1 MTPSDV
7 FELIYQG
14 RTVDAYES
22 ARQIYAAD
30 KSPYAS
36 TAMYLAAID
45 RQQQLL
51 DEGDTA
57 EADRIGRAI
66 QRLQSRISDHLLLG
80 CWGEELAVRYLRK
93 KGYDIVERDW
103 HSNHRD
109 IDIIALL
116 DDTLVF
122 VEVKTR
128 RNRDFIE
135 PESAV
140 NYQKQRNL
148 LQAINHYIKSKS
160 IDIPWRFDVITIV
173 GTMGCQD
180 PEINH
185 IEDFVLA

>member
-7 FELIYQG
+7 FELIHQG
-14 RTVDAYES
+14 RISDAYES
-22 ARQIYAAD
+22 ARLLYASD

-45 RQQQLL
+45 RQQSLL
-51 DEGDTA
+51 DAGETA
-57 EADRIGRAI
+57 EADRIGRALL
-66 QRLQSRISDHLLLG
+66 RLQSHISDHLLLG

-128 RNRDFIE
+128 RNRDFSE

-148 LQAINHYIKSKS
+148 LQSINHFLKTKS
-160 IDIPWRFDVITIV
+160 IDLPWRFDVITIV
-173 GTMGCQD
+173 GTTGCQD

>member
-14 RTVDAYES
+14 RISDAYES
-22 ARQIYAAD
+22 ARLLYASD

-45 RQQQLL
+45 KQQSLL
-51 DEGDTA
+51 DAGETA
-57 EADRIGRAI
+57 EADRIGRALL
-66 QRLQSRISDHLLLG
+66 RLQSHISDHLLLG

-128 RNRDFIE
+128 RNRDFSE

-148 LQAINHYIKSKS
+148 LQSINHFLKTKS
-160 IDIPWRFDVITIV
+160 IDLPWRFDVITIV
-173 GTMGCQD
+173 GTTGCQD

>member
-7 FELIYQG
+7 FELIHQG
-14 RTVDAYES
+14 RISDAYES
-22 ARQIYAAD
+22 ARLLYASD

-45 RQQQLL
+45 KQQSLL
-51 DEGDTA
+51 DAGETA
-57 EADRIGRAI
+57 EADRIGRALL
-66 QRLQSRISDHLLLG
+66 RLQSHISDHLLLG

-128 RNRDFIE
+128 RNRDFSE

-148 LQAINHYIKSKS
+148 LQSINHFLKTKS
-160 IDIPWRFDVITIV
+160 IDLPWRFDVITIV
-173 GTMGCQD
+173 GTTGCQA

-185 IEDFVLA
+185 IEDFVLS

>member
-7 FELIYQG
+7 FELIHQG
-14 RTVDAYES
+14 RISDAYES
-22 ARQIYAAD
+22 ARLLYASD

-45 RQQQLL
+45 KQQSLL
-51 DEGDTA
+51 DAGETA
-57 EADRIGRAI
+57 EADRIGRALL
-66 QRLQSRISDHLLLG
+66 RLQSHISDHLLLG

-128 RNRDFIE
+128 RNRDFSE

-148 LQAINHYIKSKS
+148 LQSINHFLKTKS
-160 IDIPWRFDVITIV
+160 IDLPWRFDVITIV
-173 GTMGCQD
+173 GTTGCQD

>member
-14 RTVDAYES
+14 RISDAYES
-22 ARQIYAAD
+22 ARLLYASD

-45 RQQQLL
+45 KQQSLL
-51 DEGDTA
+51 DAGETA
-57 EADRIGRAI
+57 EADRIGRALL
-66 QRLQSRISDHLLLG
+66 RLQSRISDHLLLG

-128 RNRDFIE
+128 RNRDFSE

-148 LQAINHYIKSKS
+148 LQSINHFLKTKS
-160 IDIPWRFDVITIV
+160 IDLPWRFDVITIV
-173 GTMGCQD
+173 GTTGCQD